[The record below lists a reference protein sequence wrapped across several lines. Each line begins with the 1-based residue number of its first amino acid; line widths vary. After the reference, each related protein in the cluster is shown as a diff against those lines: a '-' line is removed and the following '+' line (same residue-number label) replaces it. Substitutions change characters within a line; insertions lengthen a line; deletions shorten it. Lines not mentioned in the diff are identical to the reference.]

1 MSIQILGNR
10 AELSVLYQRNYDL
23 IVLTETHLDHSI
35 LDSEIFPSH
44 YTVFRKDRKIN
55 GRHGGGVLIAVRD
68 YITVSLRSTH
78 PCDSEILFIDVL
90 LSYNRRITIGVF
102 YRPPGSDIEPLEDL
116 QTFIQGLDSTADLI
130 LVGDFNLPEIEWSC
144 NRALQQSH
152 NHALLIDIIQDNFL
166 TQLVSEPTRN
176 QNILDNLARYH

>member
-1 MSIQILGNR
+1 M
-10 AELSVLYQRNYDL
+10 
-23 IVLTETHLDHSI
+23 
-35 LDSEIFPSH
+35 
-44 YTVFRKDRKIN
+44 
-55 GRHGGGVLIAVRD
+55 
-68 YITVSLRSTH
+68 
-78 PCDSEILFIDVL
+78 
-90 LSYNRRITIGVF
+90 F
-102 YRPPGSDIEPLEDL
+102 YRPPGSDTKPLEDL

-176 QNILDNLARYH
+176 QNILDLLITTSPDIIDRLVVGDCFSDHNSLSFEILRSPYTQRKSRKCFYSYGKTDWAHLKMLLAWIPWSCAFFDDDIEYNWSCWKDLLFTAMDECIPVRRGKKKM